1 VEAIALPNP
10 DNPRQT
16 NNGSIDL
23 TNPEATEQE
32 VKMAMPSKH
41 MRLPP
46 NMSASFPV
54 TSEKHP

>member
-1 VEAIALPNP
+1 MALPNP

-32 VKMAMPSKH
+32 VKIAMPSKH